1 MRVWASTYELIVL
14 QHLLLNANINW
25 DLIYFWI
32 LNINVFYAISTVISM
47 CHFFY
52 LRHNFFFSFLKW
64 WSAVCTR
71 LFVNLTWRHRLTSP
85 VTTDV
90 PPTSSTPSTTSKPR
104 GKYYWGGGS
113 ITGGWRAFKFL
124 TVQGPPHFWDKWHIH
139 AQTSIITGCQG
150 PLRWNA
156 SSKSHGSFKI
166 FISEIFV
173 YFLD

>member
-32 LNINVFYAISTVISM
+32 LNINVLYAISTVISI
-47 CHFFY
+47 CQFFI
-52 LRHNFFFSFLKW
+52 LWHSFFFSFLKW

-71 LFVNLTWRHRLTSP
+71 LFVNLTWRHISTSP

-104 GKYYWGGGS
+104 GKYYWGGGVLL
-113 ITGGWRAFKFL
+113 GGEGRSGFL
-124 TVQGPPHFWDKWHIH
+124 Q
-139 AQTSIITGCQG
+139 
-150 PLRWNA
+150 LRVL
-156 SSKSHGSFKI
+156 HSFG
-166 FISEIFV
+166 ISDT
-173 YFLD
+173 YTPKLL

>member
-32 LNINVFYAISTVISM
+32 LNINVFYAISTVISI
-47 CHFFY
+47 CQFFILWY
-52 LRHNFFFSFLKW
+52 NFFFSFLKW

-71 LFVNLTWRHRLTSP
+71 LFVNLTWRHRSTSP

-104 GKYYWGGGS
+104 GGGS
-113 ITGGWRAFKFL
+113 TTGGEGR
-124 TVQGPPHFWDKWHIH
+124 
-139 AQTSIITGCQG
+139 
-150 PLRWNA
+150 
-156 SSKSHGSFKI
+156 SSFSQFRVLHTFG
-166 FISEIFV
+166 IS
-173 YFLD
+173 YTYTPKLL

>member
-32 LNINVFYAISTVISM
+32 LNINVFYAISTVISI
-47 CHFFY
+47 CQFFI
-52 LRHNFFFSFLKW
+52 LWHNFFFSFQKW

-71 LFVNLTWRHRLTSP
+71 LFVNLTWRHRSTSP

-104 GKYYWGGGS
+104 GKYYWGEGVLLGS
-113 ITGGWRAFKFL
+113 EGRSGFSQFRVLHTFG
-124 TVQGPPHFWDKWHIH
+124 
-139 AQTSIITGCQG
+139 
-150 PLRWNA
+150 
-156 SSKSHGSFKI
+156 
-166 FISEIFV
+166 ISDT
-173 YFLD
+173 YTPKLL

>member
-32 LNINVFYAISTVISM
+32 LNINVFFAISTVISI
-47 CHFFY
+47 CKFFI
-52 LRHNFFFSFLKW
+52 LWHNFFFSFLKW
-64 WSAVCTR
+64 WLAVCTR
-71 LFVNLTWRHRLTSP
+71 LFVNLTWRHISTSP

-104 GKYYWGGGS
+104 GKYYWGG
-113 ITGGWRAFKFL
+113 WRAFKFL
-124 TVQGPPHFWDKWHIH
+124 TVQGPPHLWDKLHIH
-139 AQTSIITGCQG
+139 AQTSIITDRCQG

-156 SSKSHGSFKI
+156 SSKYHGLFRTSF
-166 FISEIFV
+166 
-173 YFLD
+173 FL

>member
-32 LNINVFYAISTVISM
+32 LNINVFYAISTVISI
-47 CHFFY
+47 CQFFILWY
-52 LRHNFFFSFLKW
+52 NFFFSFLKW

-71 LFVNLTWRHRLTSP
+71 LFVNPTWRHRLTSP

-104 GKYYWGGGS
+104 GKYYR
-113 ITGGWRAFKFL
+113 GWRAFKFL
-124 TVQGPPHFWDKWHIH
+124 TVQGPPHFWDKLHIH

-150 PLRWNA
+150 PLRLNA

-166 FISEIFV
+166 LIPEIFV